1 MYLHGGLH
9 LVDREL
15 AKLMHQGSI
24 HACEMAACTQLDGI
38 CRGSLMN
45 LPPQFAPEPLLFAS
59 AKQCEA
65 VRSPCGVLGLGV
77 DVRLAILWDM
87 DAKGGPEASEG
98 LGGAFGRRASRCQEI
113 RNPQDFVHSAAG
125 HRARFLTQ
133 HGVPIVH
140 EAQTLLRLPPGAV
153 AAGASRNLTAPIC
166 TNPSSSIAARACRW
180 PLGQCSLPRRRAC
193 PHTAQCR
200 VPDRGRD

>member
-1 MYLHGGLH
+1 MYLYGGFH

-59 AKQCEA
+59 AKQGEA
-65 VRSPCGVLGLGV
+65 VPCGVLGLGV

-87 DAKGGPEASEG
+87 DAKGGPEASEAPG
-98 LGGAFGRRASRCQEI
+98 VLSDEGRPDARRSGI
-113 RNPQDFVHSAAG
+113 RRTSCTA
-125 HRARFLTQ
+125 
-133 HGVPIVH
+133 
-140 EAQTLLRLPPGAV
+140 PPGTEH
-153 AAGASRNLTAPIC
+153 AS
-166 TNPSSSIAARACRW
+166 
-180 PLGQCSLPRRRAC
+180 
-193 PHTAQCR
+193 
-200 VPDRGRD
+200 